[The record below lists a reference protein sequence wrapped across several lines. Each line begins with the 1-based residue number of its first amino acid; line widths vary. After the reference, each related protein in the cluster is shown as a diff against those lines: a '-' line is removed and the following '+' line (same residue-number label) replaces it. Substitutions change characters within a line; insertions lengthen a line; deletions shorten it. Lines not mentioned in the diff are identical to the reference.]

1 MFLNKTVLLSALLL
15 ASLSGCVSKQA
26 REQQTQI
33 INLQEELVT
42 AQQEHLQAKQE
53 HLQAQQDH
61 LQTQTELT
69 AANDALSASKTQV
82 SELSVLLSSAKA
94 KLAVKKKEETNLL
107 DNKSILGES
116 EWVYVS
122 AVKRNFKAR
131 IDTGATTA
139 SINATNIER
148 FERDGKKWVR
158 FNLAHEED
166 ATPQVI
172 EAKIVRLV
180 RIIQSSDPEDTQG
193 RVVVNLHVRIGKVAG
208 ETEFTLTDRTH
219 MEFPILIGRSFLQ
232 DVAVVDV
239 SKEYIYPKYK
249 ENSAAKE

>member
-15 ASLSGCVSKQA
+15 IGLSGCVSNQVK
-26 REQQTQI
+26 EQQGQI
-33 INLQEELVT
+33 INLQEELVA
-42 AQQEHLQAKQE
+42 AQQEQLQTQQE
-53 HLQAQQDH
+53 RLQAQQDH
-61 LQTQTELT
+61 LQTQAELA
-69 AANDALSASKTQV
+69 AANDALSASQAEV
-82 SELSVLLSSAKA
+82 NELRGLLSTAKA

-107 DNKSILGES
+107 DNKSILGET

-131 IDTGATTA
+131 IDSGATTA

-166 ATPQVI
+166 ATPQIV
-172 EAKIVRLV
+172 EAKIERLV
-180 RIIQSSDPEDTQG
+180 KIVQASDPDDVQG
-193 RVVVNLHVRIGKVAG
+193 RIVVNLHVRIGKIAG

-219 MEFPILIGRSFLQ
+219 MDYPILIGRSFLQ
-232 DVAVVDV
+232 DVALVDV
-239 SKEYIYPKYK
+239 SQEFIYPKYV